1 MKKMMIF
8 VLALLLFGC
17 NVDKKVSYVFNVE
30 DQERI
35 KLTYKFNDHEQVDVY
50 DSMMFV
56 NKDDYQVKVLFIHD
70 HQGENNAQTFYDEYH
85 KQSAFKQGLLNN
97 QKYYYYEDQQ
107 DSVLFI
113 EIANS
118 SYHIVLI
125 SESNQEKIFEIGK
138 QLTITKE

>member
-17 NVDKKVSYVFNVE
+17 NVSKKVSYVFNVE

-56 NKDDYQVKVLFIHD
+56 NADDYQVKVLFIHD

-85 KQSAFKQGLLNN
+85 KQAAFKQGLLNN